1 MSTSNLSYKAFAFA
15 NLAVIALMITGLPSQ
30 ALAHG
35 VAEGDQGFISTG
47 SGRMVFAYLYL
58 GAKHMV
64 TGYDHLL
71 FLVGVVFFLYKMRD
85 VALYVTLFAVGHS
98 LTMLAGVLGD
108 VQVNAYLIDAII
120 GFSVVYKAADNLG
133 LWQRWFG
140 WAPDTRAATFV
151 FGLLHGFGLATK
163 IQEFGIP
170 ENGLLANLISFNI
183 GVEIGQLLALGA
195 IMVFMGFWRRMD
207 GFWEQARIANFV
219 LMACGF
225 ALMAYQINGLMQS
238 A

>member
-1 MSTSNLSYKAFAFA
+1 MTTVKRHSVLTPFTSLLALATILLALPFQAF
-15 NLAVIALMITGLPSQ
+15 
-30 ALAHG
+30 AHG
-35 VAEGDQGFISTG
+35 VAEGDQSFISTG

-71 FLVGVVFFLYKMRD
+71 FLLGVIFFLYKMRD
-85 VALYVTLFAVGHS
+85 VGLYVTLFAVGHS
-98 LTMLAGVLGD
+98 VTMLLGVLAD
-108 VQVNAYLIDAII
+108 IQVNAYFIDAII
-120 GFSVVYKAADNLG
+120 GFSVIYKAADNLG
-133 LWQRWFG
+133 LWNNWFG
-140 WAPDTRAATFV
+140 WSPDTRAATLV

-170 ENGLLANLISFNI
+170 ENGLIANLISFNI

-195 IMVFMGFWRRMD
+195 ILILMGFWRRSES
-207 GFWEQARIANFV
+207 FWQQARMANIA

-238 A
+238 V